1 MRNEC
6 SNEFAP
12 AGDGSVPLST
22 HARVG
27 HRSPSRYNSA
37 RFSTLYC
44 RVVMELNPTYNAI
57 KDMQSR
63 IEALR
68 GYL

>member
-1 MRNEC
+1 MNSHLHGMILCR
-6 SNEFAP
+6 SAFKPTLVIAPPAATMAP
-12 AGDGSVPLST
+12 AFQFV
-22 HARVG
+22 
-27 HRSPSRYNSA
+27 
-37 RFSTLYC
+37 FK
-44 RVVMELNPTYNAI
+44 VVMELNPTYNAI

>member
-1 MRNEC
+1 M
-6 SNEFAP
+6 
-12 AGDGSVPLST
+12 
-22 HARVG
+22 ARVFQLL
-27 HRSPSRYNSA
+27 RK
-37 RFSTLYC
+37 
-44 RVVMELNPTYNAI
+44 VVMELNPTYNAI

>member
-1 MRNEC
+1 MSSHLQGSPPPWPRLVIVGPAATM
-6 SNEFAP
+6 AP
-12 AGDGSVPLST
+12 AFQLT
-22 HARVG
+22 
-27 HRSPSRYNSA
+27 
-37 RFSTLYC
+37 FK
-44 RVVMELNPTYNAI
+44 VVMELNPTYNAI

>member
-1 MRNEC
+1 LVI
-6 SNEFAP
+6 A
-12 AGDGSVPLST
+12 
-22 HARVG
+22 HAAATIALLFQQLVQ
-27 HRSPSRYNSA
+27 A
-37 RFSTLYC
+37 
-44 RVVMELNPTYNAI
+44 VMELNPTYNAI

>member
-1 MRNEC
+1 M
-6 SNEFAP
+6 ALLHTQHLQ
-12 AGDGSVPLST
+12 A
-22 HARVG
+22 
-27 HRSPSRYNSA
+27 
-37 RFSTLYC
+37 
-44 RVVMELNPTYNAI
+44 VMELNPTYNAI